1 MKIKTISSSWKELEK
16 LPKIPHFKPRKPMFL
31 FSLLIR
37 ILSIPAL
44 FAVRF
49 SYTKTRMEKAGE
61 GPYFILMNH
70 SSFLDLKIAS
80 KILFPMK
87 FGIVST
93 TDAFVGKSL
102 LMRLIGC
109 IPTQKFVTDVS
120 LVMNLIRL
128 VKKEKL
134 SVLMYPEAGYSF
146 DGRSTRLPERL
157 GGMLKR
163 LGVPVLMIRTDAGG
177 FLRDPLYNGL
187 RLRKVKVSADL
198 SCLLTRE
205 EIKEK
210 SAEELDEILHQAF
223 SFDHFREQKEKGIRI
238 TESTRAIGLERVLY
252 RCPECGAEGKMHGE
266 GILFS
271 CKECGKEYQLTE
283 LGEICAIDGETRFSH
298 IPDWFE
304 WQRECVREELLE
316 ETYRLEIPVSVG
328 AICDHK
334 AMYMLGK
341 GILKHDRHG
350 FLLTSDDGSFEYRQ
364 DPYFSYSL
372 NADFFFYEKGD
383 MISIG
388 TKDRLFYCFVE
399 DGVPVTKAR
408 LATEEMYLLPKLEKA
423 RD

>member
-1 MKIKTISSSWKELEK
+1 MKIKTVLSSWEKLES
-16 LPKIPHFKPRKPMFL
+16 LPKIPHFKPRKPMFF

-37 ILSIPAL
+37 ILSIPDL
-44 FAVRF
+44 LRVRF
-49 SYTKTRMEKAGE
+49 SFTRTRMEKAGE
-61 GPYFILMNH
+61 GPYLILMNH

-80 KILFPMK
+80 KMLFPLRY
-87 FGIVST
+87 GIVST

-128 VKKEKL
+128 IKKEKL

-146 DGRSTRLPERL
+146 DGRATPLPDRI
-157 GGMLKR
+157 GGMIKR
-163 LGVPVLMIRTDAGG
+163 LGVPVLMIKTDAGG

-198 SCLLTRE
+198 SCLLSRE

-210 SAEELDEILHQAF
+210 SQDELDAIIKEAF
-223 SFDHFREQKEKGIRI
+223 LFDHFREQKEKGIRI
-238 TESTRAIGLERVLY
+238 TEPTRAIGLERVLY
-252 RCPECGAEGKMHGE
+252 RCPECGAEGKMQGE
-266 GILFS
+266 GIYFS
-271 CKECGKEYQLTE
+271 CKACGKKYELTE
-283 LGEICAIDGETRFSH
+283 LGELLATEGETHFSH
-298 IPDWFE
+298 VPDWFD
-304 WQRECVREELLE
+304 WQRQCVREELLSE
-316 ETYRLEIPVSVG
+316 EYRLEIPVEVG

-341 GILKHDRHG
+341 GTLLHDRHG
-350 FLLTSDDGSFEYRQ
+350 FCLRSEDGSFEYVQ

-383 MISIG
+383 MIGIG
-388 TKDRLFYCFVE
+388 TKDRLFYCFVP

-408 LATEEMYLLPKLEKA
+408 LATEEMYRLPKLEKA